1 MVLRQKQSQFLE
13 IFSVSL
19 FFLFISSY
27 LYELMNNRTVADNS
41 IYKLHAEVCKA
52 LGNPLRIQIIDILQ
66 DNELCFSDILE
77 KTGGL
82 KSTLS
87 QHLSV
92 MVSKGILHQRKEGQ
106 NVYFK
111 LSSPKVAKA
120 CALMREV
127 LIDYLKKHKNILEK
141 M

>member
-1 MVLRQKQSQFLE
+1 M
-13 IFSVSL
+13 
-19 FFLFISSY
+19 
-27 LYELMNNRTVADNS
+27 TDNS
-41 IYKLHAEVCKA
+41 IYKLHADVCKA
-52 LGNPLRIQIIDILQ
+52 LGNPLRIEIIDLLQ

-92 MVSKGILHQRKEGQ
+92 MVSKGILHQRKKGQ

>member
-1 MVLRQKQSQFLE
+1 M
-13 IFSVSL
+13 
-19 FFLFISSY
+19 
-27 LYELMNNRTVADNS
+27 TGNS

-52 LGNPLRIQIIDILQ
+52 LGNPLRIQIIDLLQ
-66 DNELCFSDILE
+66 GNELCFSDILE

-127 LIDYLKKHKNILEK
+127 LIDYLKKHKKILEK

>member
-1 MVLRQKQSQFLE
+1 M
-13 IFSVSL
+13 
-19 FFLFISSY
+19 
-27 LYELMNNRTVADNS
+27 ADNS
-41 IYKLHAEVCKA
+41 IYKLHAAVCKA
-52 LGNPLRIQIIDILQ
+52 LGNPLRIQIIDLLQ
-66 DNELCFSDILE
+66 DNDLCFSEILG

-82 KSTLS
+82 KSSLS

-92 MVSKGILHQRKEGQ
+92 MVSKGILDQRKEGQ

-111 LSSPKVAKA
+111 LSSHKVAKA

-127 LIDYLKKHKNILEK
+127 LMDYLKKHRTILEK

>member
-1 MVLRQKQSQFLE
+1 M
-13 IFSVSL
+13 
-19 FFLFISSY
+19 
-27 LYELMNNRTVADNS
+27 TDNS

-52 LGNPLRIQIIDILQ
+52 LGNSLRIQIIDLLQ
-66 DNELCFSDILE
+66 GAELCFSDILAE
-77 KTGGL
+77 TGGL
-82 KSTLS
+82 KSSLS

-92 MVSKGILHQRKEGQ
+92 MVSKGILHQRKEGL
-106 NVYFK
+106 NVYYK

-127 LIDYLKKHKNILEK
+127 LMDYLKKHKTILEK

>member
-1 MVLRQKQSQFLE
+1 M
-13 IFSVSL
+13 
-19 FFLFISSY
+19 
-27 LYELMNNRTVADNS
+27 TDNS

-52 LGNPLRIQIIDILQ
+52 LGNPLRIQIIDVLQ
-66 DNELCFSDILE
+66 GNELSFSDILE

-92 MVSKGILHQRKEGQ
+92 MVNKGILHQRKEGQ

-127 LIDYLKKHKNILEK
+127 LIDYLKKHKKILEK